1 MLPTLSTNISEDES
15 FEEIKKRAIFIHVD
29 VPGQGDEESDLPN
42 DFHFPTMQNLGE
54 DLVTILDQLR
64 IKYCVGLGDGAGA
77 NIIVRFGMMHVS
89 RCLGKLFEKY
99 NLFTMLVTL
108 AHFPLTYSSRSYPL
122 ESNH

>member
-1 MLPTLSTNISEDES
+1 MVITVLYAISISVTNFIYISEDES

-89 RCLGKLFEKY
+89 RCLGKSVLPTQNYLK
-99 NLFTMLVTL
+99 NTICLQCW
-108 AHFPLTYSSRSYPL
+108 
-122 ESNH
+122 

>member
-89 RCLGKLFEKY
+89 RCLGKSVLPTQNYLK
-99 NLFTMLVTL
+99 NTICLQCW
-108 AHFPLTYSSRSYPL
+108 
-122 ESNH
+122 